1 MKKVLI
7 SLFLVFIFCMSSF
20 GADNVSFVYINGSNN
35 NDEKMANWYE
45 KGVKKL
51 HPVLRK
57 KFLKNRAI
65 KKYYSQFGGLTINEE
80 PVIFFW
86 GYDSKN
92 DLDFVKSQLEI
103 SKMVSSS
110 GAYIVRNMIT
120 KFLHDAI
127 WVQKPHNMKP
137 ILDDLNTQVL
147 KESQKGNKVVLYGY
161 SAGTFV
167 TYQYMLNRLRYIN
180 LEKLITELKLD
191 EDFINFAKSN
201 PRKNTCMAALSEDG
215 ARLGT
220 FSSNGHLIVNQNKEM
235 LKEGY
240 LKLDD
245 ITEKKCAPEGNVV
258 GIVNFASPLVLFYSD
273 MSDPNYEMSYYS
285 VLLIKYILEKGI
297 FMLTINFREDPL
309 GFPTNRNVTI
319 SEIEKLL
326 EIDIEN
332 PSGVIYDNSGV
343 WSKRMFPF
351 AHTAYWS
358 ARGTFSS
365 AIVKSFV
372 NAYKFQYDEKY
383 QKKVLKKNSKKSEL
397 K

>member
-1 MKKVLI
+1 MKKFFLSI
-7 SLFLVFIFCMSSF
+7 FLVFIFCTSVF
-20 GADNVSFVYINGSNN
+20 GADNVSFIYINGSNN

-245 ITEKKCAPEGNVV
+245 ITEKKCAPESNVV